1 MMTKPIP
8 STGEPIPVIGLGTYK
23 AFDIL
28 PNHSKEQLR
37 QVLNLFFQAGG
48 TLIDTSPMYERSESI
63 IGQLLKTVDLNI
75 ETFIATKV
83 WTNGKQN
90 GIREMEGSLRK
101 MNCSSIGLMQV
112 HNLVDVDTHLT
123 TLKEWREKK
132 KIKYIGITHYTD
144 DAFDELAKYLKKH
157 PETDFCQ
164 FPYSIARREAEDY
177 FLELCDDLEIA
188 TLINRPFE
196 QNDLFVCVQK
206 HPLPEWAIEFGC
218 LSWAQFFLK
227 YILGHKAV
235 TCVIPATSKPNH
247 MADNLV
253 AGTGRLPNINEL
265 KRMANYFQAL

>member
-1 MMTKPIP
+1 
-8 STGEPIPVIGLGTYK
+8 
-23 AFDIL
+23 
-28 PNHSKEQLR
+28 
-37 QVLNLFFQAGG
+37 
-48 TLIDTSPMYERSESI
+48 
-63 IGQLLKTVDLNI
+63 
-75 ETFIATKV
+75 
-83 WTNGKQN
+83 
-90 GIREMEGSLRK
+90 
-101 MNCSSIGLMQV
+101 MQV

-144 DAFDELAKYLKKH
+144 DAFGELAKYLKKY
-157 PETDFCQ
+157 PEIDFCQ

-196 QNDLFVCVQK
+196 QNDLFVCVQNY
-206 HPLPEWAIEFGC
+206 PLPEWAIEFGC